1 MKRDGS
7 IMVFEPSDPSLG
19 PEITYSTQKSRKS
32 FRLPRPKKENPPL
45 AIESFAQDPA
55 SYADLMQRVD
65 EYLVGLAKEPT
76 GE

>member
-1 MKRDGS
+1 MKRDGT
-7 IMVFEPSDPSLG
+7 IMVFEPSDSSLG

>member
-1 MKRDGS
+1 
-7 IMVFEPSDPSLG
+7 MVFEPSDPSLG

-32 FRLPRPKKENPPL
+32 FRLPRPNKENSPL